1 MKSRWS
7 FFLLNLFFLLNFT
20 APTEDVEPTI
30 GSKTSQ
36 VPYPTSGKK
45 DKKFQDRITLI
56 DVSGLRSYRQRSW
69 SNFYQQIHG
78 LIFVLDASEKKR
90 LTENKDTLE
99 DLLEHPDLK
108 DKPILM

>member
-1 MKSRWS
+1 MKSLW
-7 FFLLNLFFLLNFT
+7 FFFVKFVFLLHFT
-20 APTEDVEPTI
+20 APIEEAIPTI

-36 VPYPTSGKK
+36 VPYPASGKK
-45 DKKFQDRITLI
+45 DKKSQDRITLI
-56 DVSGLRSYRQRSW
+56 DVSGLKSYRQRSW

-90 LTENKDTLE
+90 LTENKDTLD